1 MIIEFNL
8 TNLIFIL
15 IAIFSAFWA
24 LLKMLAV
31 LFKRDLQERFTA
43 MDAVSTSQYQRLNTR
58 LDELSATAK
67 TDSGQ
72 WARVERELLTLKAD
86 LPLHYVRRE
95 DYIQAVA
102 TIMAKL
108 DAISMRFENILLR
121 GVKNYE

>member
-1 MIIEFNL
+1 
-8 TNLIFIL
+8 L